1 MVHQD
6 VMALKIKE
14 LAKAIVS
21 DLVKAAYPEPS
32 EAEKVISKILDVRD
46 LDLVNLF
53 ERSMRQIDLSFV
65 TYIVRSE
72 KKNG

>member
-1 MVHQD
+1 
-6 VMALKIKE
+6 MALKIKE
-14 LAKAIVS
+14 LARTIVS
-21 DLVKAAYPEPS
+21 ELVKAAYPEPD
-32 EAEKVISKILDVRD
+32 EADKVIGKILDVKD

-53 ERSMRQIDLSFV
+53 ERSMRQIDVSFV